1 MKNSNF
7 AACLGKY
14 FKVYLPSISGRTPQT
29 IDSYRYAFILFLT
42 YMQEECQISADMVDI
57 THLSMENILSYL
69 RWLQA
74 VRSNSVSTR
83 MIDLRDWMNG
93 CLKTI

>member
-29 IDSYRYAFILFLT
+29 IDSYRYAFILFLVWVSKAKP
-42 YMQEECQISADMVDI
+42 QRNEKPGQICC
-57 THLSMENILSYL
+57 N
-69 RWLQA
+69 
-74 VRSNSVSTR
+74 
-83 MIDLRDWMNG
+83 MI
-93 CLKTI
+93 K